1 MTPSTTPASR
11 LAAPYVEGLQRGV
24 LRYQHCTTCGGA
36 QTLARYACQ
45 HCGAIS
51 LVWRDAKGLG
61 TVQAATVVA
70 RAPSDEFRPLAPY
83 TLVLVLL
90 DEGARLMAHAQPDV
104 GIGDRV
110 QAAFFEH
117 LGQPLVRFGALA
129 PP

>member
-1 MTPSTTPASR
+1 MNPSTTPVSR
-11 LAAPYVEGLQRGV
+11 LATPYIQGLQQGV

-45 HCGAIS
+45 HCGATT
-51 LVWRDAKGLG
+51 LAWRDAGGMG

-117 LGQPLVRFGALA
+117 LGQPLVRFGAL
-129 PP
+129 PQP